1 MVFVLFRACMPA
13 PQPDPLHNKL
23 PTGQGTE
30 LSGQATPQWALT
42 LADLRFPS
50 PQELKNTGL
59 DALHKVS
66 MWNHGKLL
74 SIVQGETLSYFG
86 MHSASAEAFSMMLEQ
101 RSAQIPVVTF
111 LQRRR
116 VEAQLF
122 GLMEL
127 SRFALDAMELGRQ
140 PGGPG
145 GVLVFDMGGSRS
157 NHAWSA
163 RKAIRTPSRP
173 ALTEDTASWRE
184 HSHLPHEACRAAGL
198 CSSRQGFTPERF
210 NRDLLVALPW
220 ESFRELYVSGPEE
233 AVVGTRGDGEAPKQE
248 DFEGRCRREIGRRY
262 AQQLLLQQALRASL
276 ERQ

>member
-1 MVFVLFRACMPA
+1 MLA

-30 LSGQATPQWALT
+30 PSGQATPQWALT

-50 PQELKNTGL
+50 PQELKHTGL

-74 SIVQGETLSYFG
+74 SIVQGDTLSYFG

-101 RSAQIPVVTF
+101 RSAQIPVATF

-127 SRFALDAMELGRQ
+127 SRLVLDAVELGRQ
-140 PGGPG
+140 PGGPD
-145 GVLVFDMGGSRS
+145 GVLDFDMGGSRS
-157 NHAWSA
+157 NHA
-163 RKAIRTPSRP
+163 
-173 ALTEDTASWRE
+173 
-184 HSHLPHEACRAAGL
+184 
-198 CSSRQGFTPERF
+198 
-210 NRDLLVALPW
+210 
-220 ESFRELYVSGPEE
+220 
-233 AVVGTRGDGEAPKQE
+233 
-248 DFEGRCRREIGRRY
+248 
-262 AQQLLLQQALRASL
+262 
-276 ERQ
+276 